1 MKRNLGRET
10 RFFFFAFV
18 LDEIAAHKIYF
29 ERESY
34 SSTFLSLSVPVVAY
48 RTQLVYKSNECRGAL
63 VDYSSGKK
71 KITNIGRCVERDWS
85 EEDRRKAI

>member
-1 MKRNLGRET
+1 MI
-10 RFFFFAFV
+10 FFLSFV